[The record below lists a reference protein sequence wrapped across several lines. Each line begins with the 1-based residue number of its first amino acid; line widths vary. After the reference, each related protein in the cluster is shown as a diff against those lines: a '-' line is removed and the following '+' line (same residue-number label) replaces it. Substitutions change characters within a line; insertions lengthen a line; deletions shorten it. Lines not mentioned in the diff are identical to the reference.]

1 MISLTAIA
9 SKIWPRVNS
18 PDGFDIKDLKYFDYE
33 VELWKTQLPDSLK
46 YIPVQGAISH
56 ALDSTDMRLRIVSH
70 LRANQVRLLIG
81 RPILLKT
88 EAILSNL
95 EYAASVVGVAK
106 ETIQILSAINQA
118 TNVYR
123 SQQSLYNYFLA
134 SALAAL
140 FLAVAHAPGEFSSTS
155 RDEFY
160 MALELVR
167 GLSANSF
174 VAKRLWATIK
184 VLKEIGP
191 KIGLTAVR
199 ATLDQA
205 DDPHSNAAASMVG
218 LAGHDMGQTQPPPT
232 ATGIAGVGEV
242 WEGVADDLT
251 NLFEAAGGIPTAQ
264 TQENSDL
271 LWLMPQDSL
280 LRVFRDFY

>member
-1 MISLTAIA
+1 MGLDS
-9 SKIWPRVNS
+9 S
-18 PDGFDIKDLKYFDYE
+18 DGFDIKELTYLDFR
-33 VELWKTQLPDSLK
+33 VEQWQRSLPDSLT
-46 YIPVQGAISH
+46 YIPVEGTILNH
-56 ALDSTDMRLRIVSH
+56 VFDTDFRLRIVLH
-70 LRANQVRLLIG
+70 LRANQVRVLIG

-88 EAILSNL
+88 EAILNNL
-95 EYAASVVGVAK
+95 EYATSVVSVAK
-106 ETIQILSAINQA
+106 ETIRILSAINQA

-140 FLAVAHAPGEFSSTS
+140 FLAVAHAPGEFSTTA

-174 VAKRLWATIK
+174 VAKRLWKTIK
-184 VLKEIGP
+184 VLREIGP
-191 KIGLTAVR
+191 KIGLAVAPR
-199 ATLDQA
+199 GALGQA
-205 DDPHSNAAASMVG
+205 EDAHSSAAASMVG
-218 LAGHDMGQTQPPPT
+218 LAGHDMGPVQPQMAAPET
-232 ATGIAGVGEV
+232 TGAGEV

-251 NLFEAAGGIPTAQ
+251 SLFEAAGGMPAAPAQ
-264 TQENSDL
+264 ESSDPV
-271 LWLMPQDSL
+271 WLTPQDSL

>member
-1 MISLTAIA
+1 MITLSAIG
-9 SKIWPRVNS
+9 SKFWPQMSRLNQ
-18 PDGFDIKDLKYFDYE
+18 PDGFDIKDLKYLDFQ
-33 VELWKTQLPDSLK
+33 VELWQRSLPQSLQ
-46 YIPVQGAISH
+46 YVPVESTIASH
-56 ALDSTDMRLRIVSH
+56 TFDSTDMRLRVVSH
-70 LRANQVRLLIG
+70 LRANQVRVLIG

-88 EAILSNL
+88 DAILNNL
-95 EYAASVVGVAK
+95 EFASTVVGVAK

-118 TNVYR
+118 TDVYR

-140 FLAVAHAPGEFSSTS
+140 FLAVAHAPGEFSSTV

-174 VAKRLWATIK
+174 VAKRLWKTIK

-191 KIGLTAVR
+191 KIGLAAVR
-199 ATLDQA
+199 AA
-205 DDPHSNAAASMVG
+205 DDSHASAAVSMVG
-218 LAGHDMGQTQPPPT
+218 LAGHDIGQMQLPAT
-232 ATGIAGVGEV
+232 APDVAGLPEV
-242 WEGVADDLT
+242 WDGVADDLT
-251 NLFEAAGGIPTAQ
+251 HLFEAAGGTPTAQ
-264 TQENSDL
+264 QESSDPV
-271 LWLMPQDSL
+271 WLTPQDGV